1 LFRLNQNSQ
10 MFPLNTSKVGENI
23 SIQCFGCSTE
33 DACRLRELGCVE
45 GASAKLVSK
54 QHHLILQVGETR
66 LAINGELASKI
77 FVLPLI

>member
-1 LFRLNQNSQ
+1 
-10 MFPLNTSKVGENI
+10 MFPLNTSPIGEI
-23 SIQCFGCSTE
+23 ITIQCFGCSTE

-66 LAINGELASKI
+66 LAINGELAGKI

>member
-1 LFRLNQNSQ
+1 LFRLNQNRQ
-10 MFPLNTSKVGENI
+10 MFPLNTSPIGEI
-23 SIQCFGCSTE
+23 ITIQCFGCTTE
-33 DACRLRELGCVE
+33 EACRLRELGCIE